1 MSPGPAPTVPARRCS
16 ECGAEL
22 GPNDARCWLCR
33 RDLVI
38 EAALVEPDAPPVII
52 RPPVSPLQ
60 FSLETL
66 LLIVT
71 LSAVCLGALV
81 AMPGLGVLL
90 LVIAV
95 PALVRTCLTGIRS
108 KQSGGKLTATDKV
121 MAFLASAAITWAALA
136 AAGMA
141 FFTACTVSLF
151 TGAAIGEVAGNSFD
165 SRTGELLLWSAVAFC
180 GLVSLAAFIGMF
192 WVTWPARPVQ
202 RTHRP

>member
-1 MSPGPAPTVPARRCS
+1 MNADPATTATVRRCC

-22 GPNDARCWLCR
+22 SANDERCWLCR

-38 EAALVEPDAPPVII
+38 DAEVVETQPAAGASLRGA
-52 RPPVSPLQ
+52 PLQ

-81 AMPGLGVLL
+81 AAPGLGVLL

-95 PALVRTCLTGIRS
+95 PALVRTCLSGMQAK
-108 KQSGGKLTATDKV
+108 KQGGKLTATDKV
-121 MAFLASAAITWAALA
+121 MAFLASVAITWAALV

-141 FFTACTVSLF
+141 FFTACTASLA
-151 TGAAIGEVAGNSFD
+151 TGIAIGNVAGNSID
-165 SRTGELLLWSAVAFC
+165 PALGNVLLWSAVALC
-180 GLVSLAAFIGMF
+180 GAVSIAAFVGMF
-192 WVTWPARPVQ
+192 WLTLPAR
-202 RTHRP
+202 R

>member
-1 MSPGPAPTVPARRCS
+1 MPVSWTATSSARRCR

-22 GPNDARCWLCR
+22 GAGDERCWLCR

-38 EAALVEPDAPPVII
+38 DAEVVELEPPPVV
-52 RPPVSPLQ
+52 RPAVSPLQ

-81 AMPGLGVLL
+81 AVPGLGVLL

-108 KQSGGKLTATDKV
+108 KKLGGKLTATDKV
-121 MAFLASAAITWAALA
+121 MAFLASAAITWAALI

-141 FFTACTVSLF
+141 FFTACTASLL
-151 TGAAIGEVAGNSFD
+151 TGAAISNVAGNSLD
-165 SRTGELLLWSAVAFC
+165 SAAGNFLLWTAVAIC
-180 GLVSLAAFIGMF
+180 GAASIAAFVGMF
-192 WVTWPARPVQ
+192 WLTWPAR
-202 RTHRP
+202 R